1 MEIKLSVR
9 TMPLTLTREN
19 AARNVGRS
27 KTIIDR
33 AIKRNEIDFGRFGR
47 NVLIV
52 VNDKWEAFLFK
63 HRK

>member
-27 KTIIDR
+27 KTVIDR
-33 AIKRNEIDFGRFGR
+33 AIKSDSIDYGRFGR

-52 VNDKWEAFLFK
+52 VNDKWENF
-63 HRK
+63 